1 MKVLAAL
8 AAAALVLAAT
18 AVSAAT
24 RPPTLRIVHA
34 APLTVSGTG
43 FAPREKVRIV
53 LGSRIVARVVATRA
67 GRFVASAPAVAY
79 DRCLGTGLS
88 AVGATGDRA
97 TVPGS
102 KLLPACAPD

>member
-8 AAAALVLAAT
+8 AAAALVLVAA
-18 AVSAAT
+18 AASAAT
-24 RPPTLRIVHA
+24 QPPTLRIVHA

-43 FAPREKVRIV
+43 FVPRERVRIV
-53 LGSRIVARVVATRA
+53 LGRQVVARVVASRA
-67 GRFVASAPAVAY
+67 GRFVASAPGVAY

-97 TVPGS
+97 TIPGS